1 MPLLRKLTTATAV
14 STLMLVAIGGA
25 VRATGSG
32 DACPDWPRCFGNWLP
47 PLEFHAIIEY
57 SHRLAAA
64 VTGVLI
70 FATAWVAWRRF
81 RGDAA
86 VVWPMLAA
94 LLVAIVQAAIGRER
108 ILTGPDQITV
118 TIHFVVGMALVAL
131 VIVAATAVRVQKPGR
146 GEPMDPAFRR
156 LAWATAVAMGAL
168 LVVGAYVR
176 GEHAGLAFLDWP
188 LMGGSLLPSLDAVD
202 PAIHFA
208 HRALALVGLGLGGW
222 LAWRARR
229 IPSVVIRRL
238 AWATFALLGLQT
250 AIGAVAVLSELST
263 PSRVGHV
270 VGSSLAWACVIALI
284 TAVRRSTPATNE
296 GSAPPKRV
304 RETVGAYVQ
313 LMKPDIILLLLVTT
327 VPAMVLAA
335 HGVPPAG
342 LLVATLFGGT
352 LAAGGAN
359 AINCYLDR
367 DIDEL
372 MKRTRSRPIPARRV
386 PPGDALRFG
395 VAMITFA
402 FAWLV
407 MTVNL
412 VAAILTLAAAAF
424 YVFVYTMGL
433 KRSTPQ
439 NIVIG
444 GAAGAVPAL
453 VGWAA
458 VTGGVGLPA
467 VVLFATVFVWTPP
480 HFWALALRYAG
491 EYRTAGIPMLP
502 AVKGP
507 RETAIWIVAYS
518 LLVVAVSLL
527 LHPVADLGV
536 LYLVAASGLGALLIW
551 YAVRVLM
558 DRGAAAAMAMFRYSI
573 TYLGL
578 LFSAAAVD
586 ELLRS

>member
-1 MPLLRKLTTATAV
+1 MRLLRRLTTATVV
-14 STLMLVAIGGA
+14 STLLLVAIGGI

-32 DACPDWPRCFGNWLP
+32 DACPDWPRCLGGWLP
-47 PLEFHAIIEY
+47 PLEFHAIVEY

-64 VTGVLI
+64 ITGILI
-70 FATAWVAWRRF
+70 FATAWVAWRRY

-86 VVWPMLAA
+86 VVWPIVAA
-94 LLVAIVQAAIGRER
+94 VFVAIVQAAIGRER
-108 ILTGPDQITV
+108 ILTGPDQLTV
-118 TIHFVVGMALVAL
+118 TVHFVVGMALVAL
-131 VIVAATAVRVQKPGR
+131 VVVSATAARVGPAASEGPGR
-146 GEPMDPAFRR
+146 GFAR
-156 LAWATAVAMGAL
+156 LAWATAGVTAAV

-188 LMGGSLLPSLDAVD
+188 LMGGSVVPALGSVD

-229 IPSVVIRRL
+229 LASPVLRRL
-238 AWATFALLGLQT
+238 TWIALGLMLAQT
-250 AIGAVAVLSELST
+250 AIGGAVVLTRLGT
-263 PSRVGHV
+263 AARVGHV
-270 VGSSLAWACVIALI
+270 VGSSLAWASVVALLVAI
-284 TAVRRSTPATNE
+284 RRSTPATTA
-296 GSAPPKRV
+296 APRRI

-342 LLVATLFGGT
+342 LLVATLLGGT

-359 AINCYLDR
+359 AINHYLDR

-372 MKRTRSRPIPARRV
+372 MPRTRRRPIPARRV
-386 PPGDALRFG
+386 PPEDALRFG
-395 VAMITFA
+395 VVMIVLS

-407 MTVNL
+407 MTVNAL
-412 VAAILTLAAAAF
+412 AAILTLAAAAF

-458 VTGGVGLPA
+458 VTGGIGLPA
-467 VVLFATVFVWTPP
+467 VVLFVTVFVWTPP
-480 HFWALALRYAG
+480 HFWALALRYAD
-491 EYRTAGIPMLP
+491 EYRAAGVPMLP
-502 AVKGP
+502 AVRGP
-507 RETAIWIVAYS
+507 RETAVWMLLYS
-518 LLVVAVSLL
+518 LLVVAVSLVL
-527 LHPVADLGV
+527 LPVAGLGV
-536 LYLVAASGLGALLIW
+536 LYLSAALGLGALLIM
-551 YAVRVLM
+551 YAVRVLRNGGM
-558 DRGAAAAMAMFRYSI
+558 RAAMAMFRYSI

-578 LFSAAAVD
+578 LFAAAAAD
-586 ELLRS
+586 ELLR

>member
-14 STLMLVAIGGA
+14 STLLLVAIGGV

-32 DACPDWPRCFGNWLP
+32 DACPDWPRCFGSWLP
-47 PLEFHAIIEY
+47 PLEFSPIIEY

-70 FATAWVAWRRF
+70 FATAWVAWRRR

-86 VVWPMLAA
+86 VVWPIVAA
-94 LLVAIVQAAIGRER
+94 TFVAIVQAAIGRER
-108 ILTGPDQITV
+108 ILTGPDQLTV
-118 TIHFVVGMALVAL
+118 TVHFVVGMALVAL
-131 VIVAATAVRVQKPGR
+131 VIVSATAARIPKAKR
-146 GEPMDPAFRR
+146 GDEIDAGFGR
-156 LAWATAVAMGAL
+156 LAWGAAVVTAGV

-176 GEHAGLAFLDWP
+176 GEEAGLAFLDWP
-188 LMGGSLLPSLDAVD
+188 LMGGSLLPDLSSID
-202 PAIHFA
+202 PAVHFT
-208 HRALALVGLGLGGW
+208 HRALALVGLVLGGW
-222 LAWRARR
+222 LAFRARR
-229 IPSVVIRRL
+229 LTSAPLRRL
-238 AWATFALLGLQT
+238 AWIALALLLLQT
-250 AIGAVAVLSELST
+250 AIGAIAVLSELST
-263 PSRVGHV
+263 ATRVAHV
-270 VGSSLAWACVIALI
+270 VGSSLAWAAFIALL
-284 TAVRRSTPATNE
+284 TAIRRLSPAPE
-296 GSAPPKRV
+296 APPTPRRV

-327 VPAMVLAA
+327 IPAMVLAA

-342 LLVATLFGGT
+342 LLVATLLGGT

-367 DIDEL
+367 DIDL
-372 MKRTRSRPIPARRV
+372 VMLRTRRRPIPARQV
-386 PPGDALRFG
+386 LPEDALRLG
-395 VAMITFA
+395 VAMIVLA
-402 FAWLV
+402 FVWLV
-407 MTVNL
+407 MTVNVL
-412 VAAILTLAAAAF
+412 AAVLTLAAAAF

-458 VTGGVGLPA
+458 VTGGIGMPA
-467 VVLFATVFVWTPP
+467 IVLFATVFVWTPP

-491 EYRTAGIPMLP
+491 EYRAAGVPMLP
-502 AVKGP
+502 AVRSA

-518 LLVVAVSLL
+518 VLVVAVSLL
-527 LHPVADLGV
+527 LLPVA
-536 LYLVAASGLGALLIW
+536 GLGALYLSAALVLGGLFVW
-551 YAVRVLM
+551 YAVRVL
-558 DRGAAAAMAMFRYSI
+558 REGSVRASMAMFHYSI

-578 LFSAAAVD
+578 LFAAAAAD
-586 ELLRS
+586 ELLRT